1 MFIYLLHLLT
11 GMLGLVVLIVIQLQ
25 FKKNRLVNKYL
36 QVVIAAVTIKFTI
49 NGVSPF
55 ILKFSAED
63 FNLYLDM
70 TLTLIIPS
78 YYLYFKDLAKEV
90 EWKISDL
97 KHLAFTLTS
106 FFFFIL
112 FEHTDAKYTW
122 MFKQISSSIALIFC
136 FVYAYAGFIFLK
148 KNIWIKKSELK
159 TVEAHNRVILNW
171 TYLLFTCFILFI
183 IRYSYNF
190 FNSGLV
196 YSKAT
201 AYQNLWISSI
211 IWLIIFFKLLI
222 TPEILYGFN
231 FLEKQFDE
239 LKLKKI
245 ALPDLWNIKELQP
258 ISNQKDKKLAEKIST
273 SLALYIQK
281 IENLSLSENYFRNTE
296 ATLEDLAR
304 DVNIPVSHIVY
315 LFKYHCKESF
325 SDYKKIFRIQDS
337 IQLIRIGYL
346 NSNTIESIA
355 AKVGFSSY
363 STFFNS
369 FKSITGFSP
378 FDFNAMLNN
387 ITKETKG

>member
-11 GMLGLVVLIVIQLQ
+11 GLLGFTILIVIQLQ

-36 QVVIAAVTIKFTI
+36 QLVIVAVTIKFTI

-55 ILKFSAED
+55 ISNFSSEN

-78 YYLYFKDLAKEV
+78 YYLYFKDLAKEL
-90 EWKISDL
+90 EWKIKDL
-97 KHLAFTLTS
+97 KHLAFTLTL

-112 FEHTDAKYTW
+112 GEHTDAKYTW
-122 MFKQISSSIALIFC
+122 IFRQISSTIALIVC
-136 FVYAYAGFIFLK
+136 FIYAYAGFIFLK
-148 KNIWIKKSELK
+148 KNVWSKKSELK
-159 TVEAHNRVILNW
+159 TVEAHNKVIHNW

-201 AYQNLWISSI
+201 AHQNLWISSI
-211 IWLIIFFKLLI
+211 IWLIVFFKLLI

-245 ALPDLWNIKELQP
+245 TLPDLWNIKELQP
-258 ISNQKDKKLAEKIST
+258 IGNQKDQKLAEKIST
-273 SLALYIQK
+273 SLPLYIQK
-281 IENLSLSENYFRNTE
+281 IENLSLSRNYFRNTD
-296 ATLEDLAR
+296 ASLEDLAR
-304 DVNIPVSHIVY
+304 DINIPVSHIAY
-315 LFKYHCKESF
+315 LYKYHCKESF

-337 IQLIRIGYL
+337 IQLIKAGYL
-346 NSNTIESIA
+346 DNNTIESIA
-355 AKVGFSSY
+355 SKVGFSSY

-369 FKSITGFSP
+369 FKSITGLSP
-378 FDFNAMLNN
+378 FDYNA
-387 ITKETKG
+387 IAKS